1 MRKLKLLAVL
11 FASLFFIL
19 GCSAGDASKVE
30 DITDEPTEEVADE
43 TAESWKRE
51 GDEDHSTIATTVA
64 IAEIMEQLQIE
75 LVGIPTTYKE
85 LHPNYKDLPE
95 VGIADDPDM
104 EIVRSLKPTDVLS
117 VTTLKADV
125 EDYYAQTE
133 TPVTFLDLESV
144 DGMLESIEYLGN
156 KY

>member
-30 DITDEPTEEVADE
+30 DITDEPKEEVADE

-64 IAEIMEQLQIE
+64 ITEIMEQLQIE
-75 LVGIPTTYKE
+75 LVGIPTRNKE
-85 LHPNYKDLPE
+85 LHTNYKDLPE

-104 EIVRSLKPTDVLS
+104 ETDLSLKPTDGLS
-117 VTTLKADV
+117 HLTVKTDR
-125 EDYYAQTE
+125 
-133 TPVTFLDLESV
+133 
-144 DGMLESIEYLGN
+144 
-156 KY
+156 